1 MNIYI
6 GPAAVFSSKQYSKF
20 FFFFSCNFCAARI
33 VGGKNIKKRKEKKKN
48 KKPVTRQNKMLQPLC
63 NMTGSSGSPLNLT
76 TLEQSAKKTEVR
88 RERNVLTKL
97 FGISIGR

>member
-33 VGGKNIKKRKEKKKN
+33 VGGKNIKKRKEKKK
-48 KKPVTRQNKMLQPLC
+48 KKLVTRQNKMLQPLC

-97 FGISIGR
+97 F

>member
-1 MNIYI
+1 
-6 GPAAVFSSKQYSKF
+6 
-20 FFFFSCNFCAARI
+20 
-33 VGGKNIKKRKEKKKN
+33 
-48 KKPVTRQNKMLQPLC
+48 MLLPLC

-97 FGISIGR
+97 FESQSSLMQQVEIVILTLEQSALYSL